1 MHLEGPS
8 PFIFNLQS
16 AAEENTEHVR
26 NGLKTCGAMPTGVC
40 MATID
45 LPDNIE
51 RQLLAL
57 DRQVRDAVF
66 GRGISRVALVAP
78 VSLGLCLAIDWRL
91 GLSGSWR
98 LALLCGWALL
108 LVAVV
113 WRELLRPLRR
123 PLSLPE
129 LAALAEREHPE
140 LKERLTSLVE
150 LRQEVTPG
158 TSPVMRDMLSRQ
170 TAKVVDRLD
179 LSDAAPAIR
188 SPRTALLAAMA
199 CLLLLAPFA
208 FAPADY
214 GLLWARLFAPLGNF
228 HWGSDELVVVD
239 GDRIVAKGTN
249 VHIRIEFKQA
259 RRFGATVDRA
269 QPVIWLHWVDDAG
282 TKDSR
287 RLEWDSDSQQ
297 FVTTLPRVVRNLQFH
312 AATTGARSEDHRID
326 VANPPEIARVH
337 LDIEPPAYTGLPAV
351 ALDGAQGEVRAAE
364 RSRVTLKLQFNEP
377 VAKAELTWPIVP
389 ERPDGPATDQTV
401 SDRVIPIKL
410 SNDRRSATVEA
421 LAVHSGAF
429 AIHLKNDVG
438 LTNDDPARA
447 LVVDPD
453 LPPAI
458 SLNGTDEPVGVR
470 PEDRHVIASQIKDDY
485 GLTVVELHL
494 ATSTGMS
501 RVDRVP
507 MEALRERSLSHEFLL
522 DIADFDLKPGQ
533 AITYR
538 VRAVDN
544 RPVPGPQE
552 TWTKLRTVMVESKT
566 KTAPPE
572 KELAN
577 READVKEQ
585 IDELRKAL
593 AENKQSLDKL
603 HRRTEDEALQ
613 RKNSDKTQELTKLE
627 QQQQELTERLHKLAA
642 ELAENELT
650 QKLADKVQELADQ
663 ELSAARDRLEQA
675 KQGEARDQLQ
685 PISEAIDRVASVD
698 KQLKSLD
705 QQLSELNRLEQ
716 DLAKLEQLARNTDR
730 LAEKLEKLDQ
740 QARQADEPPAGEK
753 PADVAANQQATS
765 AAEREAMEAER
776 QKLQT
781 EGQKLNDELA
791 DLLKKHPELLDAAR
805 RDQLQ
810 RLEQLSEQAEA
821 LAKPQEQLAKSFQQ
835 AAADAARSAERP
847 VNETGMAADK
857 TMPDQP
863 MPDGS
868 AEQQPADAA
877 QPANQPAALAPEQN
891 ALAQN
896 TKPAPSENTL
906 EGTPSNE
913 GNRPEAKPA
922 GAPAKG
928 NPDEDDKPAQPSTQ
942 QQADAAVAKAGAEAA
957 KAQQQLA
964 QQATRQAL
972 KIAQQEGPE
981 SKATQAAAQFAKQAA
996 EAARQ
1001 AQSGNLDQAAKQ
1013 SQEAAQ
1019 SGEETADQ
1027 LSPKGQPPTPQS
1039 DQARQLAQRQQE
1051 LSEQLKQMSGSKPAQ
1066 QGAQQQGQQQLAE
1079 ATASLSRQLEQAAQE
1094 LGATPLD
1101 AKPAATAASKAQQAA
1116 AAAQQSMKRA
1126 ADAAQANDAA
1136 GAAEQAANAAQQ
1148 LHEAARQA
1156 GDQGANP
1163 RTGQAIPDG
1172 LAGQVTKAAQQLSE
1186 AQQQLNSSKMSP
1198 DKPANGKP
1206 AQEGTPDGAP
1216 QDEGLARAAQEFR
1229 QAADAMRQAAKGSGQ
1244 QTASKDPGSKS
1255 RMPGDS
1261 QQGPSEESPDE
1272 TVAGQAGGGTPGQS
1286 EGAQVDL
1293 DLKLLDAELKKQTHR
1308 NWGKLPGQLRTEI
1321 LQGANK
1327 TPRPEYAKQIKS
1339 YFEEIAKPATKAPS
1353 P

>member
-16 AAEENTEHVR
+16 AAEENTERVR
-26 NGLKTCGAMPTGVC
+26 NGLKTCGETPTGVC

-78 VSLGLCLAIDWRL
+78 LSLGLCLAIDWRL

-108 LVAVV
+108 FVAVA

-150 LRQEVTPG
+150 LRHEATPG
-158 TSPVMRDMLSRQ
+158 TSPVMRDMLARQ

-188 SPRTALLAAMA
+188 SPRTALLAAIA

-239 GDRIVAKGTN
+239 GDRIVAKGSD
-249 VHIRIEFKQA
+249 VRIRIEFKQA
-259 RRFGATVDRA
+259 RRFGAPVDTA
-269 QPVIWLHWVDDAG
+269 QQVIWLHWADDAG
-282 TKDSR
+282 VKDSR
-287 RLEWDSDSQQ
+287 RFEWDSDSQQ
-297 FVTTLPRVVRNLQFH
+297 FVTTLPRVVRNLRFH
-312 AATTGARSEDHRID
+312 AATAAARSESHRID
-326 VANPPEIARVH
+326 VANPPEIARLQ

-364 RSRVTLKLQFNEP
+364 RSRIALKLQFTEP

-389 ERPDGPATDQTV
+389 ERPDGSTTDRPV
-401 SDRVIPIKL
+401 SECVIPIKL

-421 LAVHSGAF
+421 LAVHSGGF

-470 PEDRHVIASQIKDDY
+470 PEDRHVVPSQIRDDY

-494 ATSTGMS
+494 ETSTGMN

-507 MEALRERSLSHEFLL
+507 TEVLRERSLTHEFLL

-552 TWTKLRTVMVESKT
+552 TWTKLRTLMVESKT

-577 READVKEQ
+577 READVKQQ

-593 AENKQSLDKL
+593 AENKQGLDKL

-650 QKLADKVQELADQ
+650 QKLADKVQQLADQ
-663 ELSAARDRLEQA
+663 ELSDARERLEQA

-685 PISEAIDRVASVD
+685 PISEAIDRVASID

-705 QQLSELNRLEQ
+705 QQLSELKRLEQ

-753 PADVAANQQATS
+753 PADVAANAQSTA
-765 AAEREAMEAER
+765 AAERSAMDAER
-776 QKLQT
+776 QKLQA
-781 EGQKLNDELA
+781 EGEKLNDELT

-821 LAKPQEQLAKSFQQ
+821 LAKPQEQLAKAFEQ
-835 AAADAARSAERP
+835 AAADAPPSAAKP
-847 VNETGMAADK
+847 ANESGMAAEEL
-857 TMPDQP
+857 MPDS
-863 MPDGS
+863 G
-868 AEQQPADAA
+868 AEQQAADAA
-877 QPANQPAALAPEQN
+877 QPANQPAGASPEQN

-896 TKPAPSENTL
+896 TKPAPNENTP
-906 EGTPSNE
+906 EGAPSNE

-922 GAPAKG
+922 GPPAQR
-928 NPDEDDKPAQPSTQ
+928 NPEEDNKPAQPSAQ
-942 QQADAAVAKAGAEAA
+942 QQAEAAAAKAGAEAA
-957 KAQQQLA
+957 KAQLQLA
-964 QQATRQAL
+964 QQATRQAMKL
-972 KIAQQEGPE
+972 AQQEGPE

-996 EAARQ
+996 DAARQ

-1051 LSEQLKQMSGSKPAQ
+1051 LSEQLKQMSGSKAAQ

-1116 AAAQQSMKRA
+1116 AAAQQSMKKA

-1156 GDQGANP
+1156 GDHGANP
-1163 RTGQAIPDG
+1163 RTGQSIPDG
-1172 LAGQVTKAAQQLSE
+1172 MAGKVTKAAQQLGE
-1186 AQQQLNSSKMSP
+1186 AQQQLKSSKTSS
-1198 DKPANGKP
+1198 DQPANGDP
-1206 AQEGTPDGAP
+1206 AEGGKPDGAP

-1229 QAADAMRQAAKGSGQ
+1229 QAADAMRKASKAAGP
-1244 QTASKDPGSKS
+1244 QTASKNPGSKS
-1255 RMPGDS
+1255 RGQGVP
-1261 QQGPSEESPDE
+1261 QQGPSEESPE
-1272 TVAGQAGGGTPGQS
+1272 ERMAGPAGGGTPGQTD
-1286 EGAQVDL
+1286 GTQVDV
-1293 DLKLLDAELKKQTHR
+1293 DLKQLDVELKKQAQR

-1321 LQGANK
+1321 LQGASK

-1339 YFEEIAKPATKAPS
+1339 YFEEIAKPATRAPS